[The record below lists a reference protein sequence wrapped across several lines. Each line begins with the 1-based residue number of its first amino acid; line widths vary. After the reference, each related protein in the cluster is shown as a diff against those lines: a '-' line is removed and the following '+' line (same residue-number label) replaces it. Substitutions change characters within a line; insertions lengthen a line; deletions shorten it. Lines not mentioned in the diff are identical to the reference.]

1 MFDEIIFTLLAIAIT
16 AIPFVWLAR
25 LEYKDEQK
33 IYKKLRLF
41 LRSFNER
48 RKKEKNGK

>member
-1 MFDEIIFTLLAIAIT
+1 MFDEIMFILIAIIIT

-33 IYKKLRLF
+33 IYEKLKLF

-48 RKKEKNGK
+48 RKKEKRQ

>member
-1 MFDEIIFTLLAIAIT
+1 MFDEITFTLLAIAIT
-16 AIPFVWLAR
+16 VIPFLWLAR

-33 IYKKLRLF
+33 VYEKLRLF

-48 RKKEKNGK
+48 RKKEKNSK